1 MKLVVAVVQ
10 GKDAEALLNA
20 LRENGYRATQINSS
34 GGFLRENNV
43 TVMTGVNDTQVPDVY
58 RLIRENCYTRTQYV
72 NPLLPIME
80 PGEFYMPSPVEV
92 QVGGATVFV
101 LPVVRYERIVPPAAA
116 AGAGAGAASAG
127 ESQGG

>member
-1 MKLVVAVVQ
+1 MKLIVAVVQ
-10 GKDAEALLNA
+10 GKDVDALLDA
-20 LRENGYRATQINSS
+20 LRAKGYRATQINSS

-43 TVMTGVNDTQVPDVY
+43 TILTGVQDHQVPNVF

-101 LPVVRYERIVPPAAA
+101 LDVVRYERIMPPASEPEEGGQRIE
-116 AGAGAGAASAG
+116 GAVG
-127 ESQGG
+127 

>member
-1 MKLVVAVVQ
+1 MKLVIAVVQ
-10 GKDAEALLNA
+10 GKDADGLMGALPQGN
-20 LRENGYRATQINSS
+20 YRATQINSS

-43 TVMTGVNDTQVPDVY
+43 TIMTGVNDAQVPDVF

-101 LPVVRYERIVPPAAA
+101 LPIVRYDRIM
-116 AGAGAGAASAG
+116 AGSAG
-127 ESQGG
+127 GVGARAGD

>member
-1 MKLVVAVVQ
+1 MKLVIAVIQ
-10 GKDAEALLNA
+10 GKDVEALLNA
-20 LRENGYRATQINSS
+20 LRANGYRATQINSS

-43 TVMTGVNDTQVPDVY
+43 TILTGVNDAQVPDVF
-58 RLIRENCYTRTQYV
+58 RLIEENCYTRTQYV

-101 LPVVRYERIVPPAAA
+101 LPVVRYERIMAPL
-116 AGAGAGAASAG
+116 AGSVGSAG
-127 ESQGG
+127 TE

>member
-43 TVMTGVNDTQVPDVY
+43 TVMTGINDTQVPDVY

-101 LPVVRYERIVPPAAA
+101 LPVVRYERFVPPAAA
-116 AGAGAGAASAG
+116 AGAGAGAALAG

>member
-10 GKDAEALLNA
+10 GKDAEGLMGA
-20 LRENGYRATQINSS
+20 LRANNYRATQINSA

-43 TVMTGVNDTQVPDVY
+43 TIMTGVNDAQVPDVF

-101 LPVVRYERIVPPAAA
+101 LPIVRFERIV
-116 AGAGAGAASAG
+116 AGAVETVRGASAD
-127 ESQGG
+127 

>member
-10 GKDAEALLNA
+10 GKDAEGLMSA
-20 LRENGYRATQINSS
+20 LRQGNYRATQINSS

-43 TVMTGVNDTQVPDVY
+43 TIMTGVNDAQVPDVF

-101 LPVVRYERIVPPAAA
+101 LPIVRYERIM
-116 AGAGAGAASAG
+116 AGSTDGVGARAGD
-127 ESQGG
+127 